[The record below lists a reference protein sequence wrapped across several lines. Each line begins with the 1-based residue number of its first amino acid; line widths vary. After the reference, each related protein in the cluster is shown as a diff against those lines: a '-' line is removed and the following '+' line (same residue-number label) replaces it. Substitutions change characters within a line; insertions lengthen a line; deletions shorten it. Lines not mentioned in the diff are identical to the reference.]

1 MAYNIIQYDSSNLK
15 ILNNIE
21 TLNGEFISKGQNVIT
36 NVSNYVLSTSNILTT
51 HINDL
56 NSKIFDSSNLVKIER
71 LPVAKYDANGSKLGI
86 IKVDGITITVDE
98 SGIIRGNSNIDLT
111 AYATKTELSSVASG
125 LTVLE
130 NADLATT
137 ANINLS
143 GSVDYTTTTIDGS
156 WPTSGSSILVKNQT
170 NKAQNGI
177 YILTLT
183 SGPTYSTWQRRS
195 DFNTSQNIKKGSYIF
210 VKRGVENKNTGF
222 INSLDI
228 TTLNTS
234 PIEFNLFTKTEI
246 TAGTGIALS
255 GSTVSI
261 KASANGGIVFNSDSA
276 EINLSASSIQG
287 VLPIV
292 KGGIGAS
299 SLANLINLDTD
310 TNSILP
316 IAKGGTGASS
326 FTNLINLDTDTN
338 SILPL
343 AKGGTGASSFANLIN
358 LSTDTNGVLPVAKGG
373 TGTSTLVPT
382 LLVVGNGTNIPL
394 QSANLSWNN
403 DTNTLA
409 ATNITGSGANI
420 TNINVGNASAG
431 ILPIVRGG
439 TGSSTLT
446 ADIITQGINNRFII
460 NNKISLLNQQDL
472 RVATNIIPDENDK
485 YSLGSSNL
493 RWKDIFVSANTI
505 TIGEAKLS
513 SSPTGALEMSSVSF
527 TEKINLITSN
537 ELHTLVGINRNV
549 QQQINE
555 LNLDGIADGTINRYI
570 KNDQYDGSIT
580 VYSNLNVGTY
590 YSTENP
596 NGNLRVFGDLILEGS
611 NITTFNPLITQI
623 HRHLSNYNIGF
634 IDIHNIDVS
643 SNKPSIKIKHNTNY
657 SNILECYSKNDME
670 LNNAVFIISS
680 NGNIGIANNIPTE
693 KLDVI
698 GNIKYTGKINN
709 ITAAELNYLSGI
721 NYNIKQRI
729 DNNDAQQSNF
739 TLNVSNILQ
748 TEYKLLDRN
757 VSNYILNVSNILQ
770 SSSKETN
777 VSNYIL
783 SVSNMI
789 TIDYKRLDNNVSNY
803 ILNVSNLLST
813 DYKMLDKNVSNYVL
827 VSNNNTSKYASN
839 LNVGMSNYLTASITT
854 TSNVISSR
862 ISSLTADNIAQG
874 TQNKYITNNTYSGQ
888 LNINSATD
896 NQSLLNIT
904 ASQNNA
910 PDADII
916 NIKKG
921 TTDLFK
927 MISNGFIGVRKGA
940 NLPTVPLDVE
950 GDIKFSG
957 KINDITASELNN
969 LKDINYNIKQ
979 RIDTNDSR
987 QSNYISVVNTNISQN
1002 LNTNDSRQSNYISA
1016 VNTNISQRI
1025 TNINTDTI
1033 TQGTQKKFIID
1044 DIYNGNLI
1052 INSNLTVHGST
1063 TTLNTD
1069 VYTTERLDITNINQM
1084 STALTVRQMGE
1095 SKKIISALKDSE
1107 PDVEIFSVNTDGSID
1122 VKGNISFGGDLFKG
1136 TEKFKASNW
1145 SSNVSGIA
1153 SYSNVAIGKD
1163 VAVSSAYKLDVAGNV
1178 NISGDL
1184 YKGGSIFKASNWS
1197 SNVNG
1202 ITSYSNVAIGKDVA
1216 VSSAYKLDVA
1226 GNINLSGDLYKAVNN
1241 CNYLIQTVKSDL
1253 YLRDSSTSTTSNL
1266 TAEPFVETE
1275 EKMYPPFRYFTSNN
1289 LIVEVQQQSIN
1300 YSGPAI
1306 LASGGGSHTAFLTN
1320 IGKVWTSGLNT
1331 NGQLGINNT
1340 TQQNLPIE
1348 ITNASFYANTITS
1361 IACGNNHTLFLTS
1374 TGKVWSC
1381 GNPANGRLGLGT
1393 DITTNRTVPLEITNA
1408 AFYANTITAIATKDA
1423 HAVFLT
1429 SAGKVWSCGLNTNGQ
1444 LGINNTTQQNVPIEI
1459 TNASFYA
1466 NTITSIAC
1474 GQSHTLFLT
1483 SAGKV
1488 WSCGNPANGRLGLG
1502 TDITT
1507 NRTVPLEITNAGFYA
1522 NTITAIA
1529 CGDSHSIFLTS
1540 AGKVWSCGVNTNGQ
1554 LGINNTT
1561 QQNVPTEITN
1571 ASFILNTIV
1580 AISGGQ
1586 THTLFLTSTGK
1597 VWACGNPANG
1607 RLGLGT
1613 DITTNRLV
1621 PTIIS
1626 DVSFNLNTIISISA
1640 GYSHSIFLSNTSKAW
1655 SCGINTNG
1663 QLAINNTTQQNLPT
1677 SIVYFGIVSFY
1688 GSGVYTVS
1696 YSSST
1701 NNFEP
1706 FRCFNENSIVTVN
1719 NQGTW
1724 RTGNYLASGLFDS
1737 ATYST
1742 SNLVSG
1748 YNGDWV
1754 VIKLP
1759 VSIKLKRFQIKQ
1771 ISTDLNKAPKNFQL
1785 YGSTDGTSWVLLV
1798 DKQNTTYNGL
1808 IYSHTDMSQYP
1819 LNTNKYYNHYGL
1831 VVNALLGNETILSFD
1846 EFLIYGVESVAI
1858 TPITTATTKA
1868 LTFTPN
1874 AIVSLNSYNITF
1886 QTPTVSHINNNSN
1899 LILQGEYGINLSS
1912 TNSLIVPKMNQ
1923 YLPINA
1929 TSNLTPNITFIYH
1942 LRNPIKTIEGAQMT
1956 YNSSN
1961 TNVYHLGSMG
1971 IGNTNP
1977 EYSLDVSGDIRL
1989 TGDLYKGAQKIKFSN
2004 WTSNVN
2010 GIASYSN
2017 IAIGKD
2023 VAVSSA
2029 YKLDVSGAINSTS
2042 LNTGALTSTSLNTGI
2057 ITSTSYI
2064 RPSAGSGNNG
2074 IIFPTDP
2081 GGGSGDAAW
2090 IKYYP
2095 RSGEACSLEIATPN
2109 DADDH
2114 IILQPNAGCV
2124 GINKVPEQAYKL
2136 DVEGSIKFNGNL
2148 NKNVNNNNHTI
2159 ETVRSELYVKGND
2172 SVLSQ
2177 EPIIIKNI
2185 LQPPATARNFTD
2197 NNVVIS
2203 GIIPM
2208 RVTGSYYHTTFLT
2221 SNFKVYSCGYNEHGE
2236 MGIGNF
2242 GDYISTPTQITANG
2256 FDSSNIINIAS
2267 KENHTLFVT
2276 SNLKVYSCGNNG
2288 FGQLGRDTGGNSS
2301 TEPIQII
2308 LNGFISSNIIS
2319 ASCGINH
2326 SLFLT
2331 SNYKVYSCG
2340 HNGQGQLG
2348 QGTIGT
2354 DVLTPTE
2361 LRTDGFNQSNIIS
2374 IAGGAAHSLF
2384 LTSNFKVFSCGQ
2396 NNNGQLGHGTIDT
2409 NVLKPTKIILNGFN
2423 EYDYNVIK
2431 VVSGHYHNLFLTSN
2445 YKVYSCGHNSHG
2457 ALGRDTGG
2465 QNSIIPT
2472 QITYNGFDNLNIVD
2486 ISCGNY
2492 HSLFLTDNGRV
2503 YGCGY
2508 NNVGQTGRNTG
2519 GGNFYEPTLITGND
2533 FNNVKIN
2540 SVFGAG
2546 EFSIFLTSNI
2556 NDNNTT
2562 FAYGC
2567 GFNYHYQLG
2576 IGNTD
2581 IYQYPVP
2588 LRFFAKTYKYLDY
2601 ELSFTSS
2608 SAGLIPY
2615 NCFNDSSTASDGKW
2629 AINYNANGT
2638 FNTSYNNYY
2647 NNIGGYNGDWII
2659 LKVPS
2664 AIKPALLVI
2673 KQSETNINGA
2683 PKNFRL
2689 YASNDKVNW
2698 DLFIDKS
2705 NATYTS
2711 YRYHQVINTETT
2723 YNYFALIV
2731 SALIGNETALC
2742 INEIYIYGKE
2752 ASVSGTDYAIS
2763 TNTSTLTTS
2772 LSFAYDIAKANNY
2785 TITFPVSTI
2794 ANVNNNYNLVFIN
2807 SYNIEVGNNSY
2818 ICPASGQNTPNIPKP
2833 NVLYGNMMSINYH
2846 LRNPVRDTNGAQWTY
2861 NAANTSV
2868 YHLGNVG
2875 IGNTNPIYSLDVVG
2889 NMYVSG
2895 NIRTSDTITSFGD
2908 YSDERLKDREEN
2920 IENPLDIVG
2929 KLQGFYYRPNKTAN
2943 DLGIKG
2949 NKMKR
2954 ELGVSAQDVQKILPE
2969 LIDIAPADISYDAEN
2984 NVISKTGSNYLTVN
2998 YEKMIPLLIE
3008 SIKELNKNINE
3019 LKKENVELRDLIK
3032 SQ

>member
-21 TLNGEFISKGQNVIT
+21 TLSGNFISNGQNVIT
-36 NVSNYVLSTSNILTT
+36 NVSNYVLSTSNTLAT
-51 HINDL
+51 HLNDL
-56 NSKIFDSSNLVKIER
+56 NSKIFDSSNLVKINR
-71 LPVAKYDANGSKLGI
+71 LPVAKYDANGSALGV

-98 SGIIRGNSNIDLT
+98 AGIIRGNSNIDLT
-111 AYATKTELSSVASG
+111 AYATKSELSSVASG

-137 ANINLS
+137 TNINLS

-183 SGPTYSTWQRRS
+183 SAPTYSTWQRRS

-222 INSLDI
+222 ISSLDI
-228 TTLNTS
+228 TTLNTD
-234 PIEFNLFTKTEI
+234 PIDFNLFTKTEI
-246 TAGTGIALS
+246 TAGTGIAID

-276 EINLSASSIQG
+276 EINLSASSMQG

-292 KGGIGAS
+292 KGGTGTS
-299 SLANLINLDTD
+299 SLANLINLNTD

-326 FTNLINLDTDTN
+326 FTNLINLDTDTY
-338 SILPL
+338 SILPI
-343 AKGGTGASSFANLIN
+343 AKGGIGASSLANLIN
-358 LSTDTNGVLPVAKGG
+358 LSSDTNGILPVAKGG
-373 TGTSTLVPT
+373 TGVGTLVPS

-409 ATNITGSGANI
+409 ATNIAGSGANI
-420 TNINVGNASAG
+420 TNINVGSASAG

-446 ADIITQGINNRFII
+446 ADIITQGVNNRFII
-460 NNKISLLNQQDL
+460 NNKITLPNQQDL
-472 RVATNIIPDENDK
+472 RIATNILPDENDK

-527 TEKINLITSN
+527 TERINLITSN
-537 ELHTLVGINRNV
+537 ELHSLKGITKNV

-555 LNLDGIADGTINRYI
+555 LNLDDIADGATNRYI

-596 NGNLRVFGDLILEGS
+596 DGNLRVFGDLILEG
-611 NITTFNPLITQI
+611 NITTVNPFITQI
-623 HRHLSNYNIGF
+623 HRHLSNYNTGF

-657 SNILECYSKNDME
+657 SNIFECYSKNDME
-670 LNNAVFIISS
+670 LNDAVFIISS
-680 NGNIGIANNIPTE
+680 NGNVGINNSIPVE

-709 ITAAELNYLSGI
+709 ISAAELDKLSGI

-729 DNNDAQQSNF
+729 DNNNEQQSNF

-757 VSNYILNVSNILQ
+757 VSNFILNVSNILQ
-770 SSSKETN
+770 NSSKETN

-783 SVSNMI
+783 SVSNML

-813 DYKMLDKNVSNYVL
+813 DYKLLDKNVSNYVL
-827 VSNNNTSKYASN
+827 VSNENTSKYASN
-839 LNVGMSNYLTASITT
+839 LNVGMSNYLSTSINT

-862 ISSLTADNIAQG
+862 ISLLTTDNIAQG

-888 LNINSATD
+888 LNINSAID

-904 ASQNNA
+904 ASQNNT
-910 PDADII
+910 PDAEII

-921 TTDLFK
+921 TTGIFK
-927 MISNGFIGVRKGA
+927 MISNGFIGVRKGT
-940 NLPTVPLDVE
+940 NFPTVPLDVE
-950 GDIKFSG
+950 GDIKFTG
-957 KINDITASELNN
+957 KINDITVGELNN

-979 RIDTNDSR
+979 RIDTNDSNQSNYISAVNTNISQNLNTNDSR
-987 QSNYISVVNTNISQN
+987 QSNYISAVNTNISQN

-1025 TNINTDTI
+1025 TNITTDTI

-1069 VYTTERLDITNINQM
+1069 VYTTERLDITNINQT
-1084 STALTVRQMGE
+1084 SIALTVRQMGE

-1122 VKGNISFGGDLFKG
+1122 VKGNINFGGDLFKG

-1145 SSNVSGIA
+1145 TSNADGIT

-1163 VAVSSAYKLDVAGNV
+1163 VATNSVYKLDVGGNV

-1184 YKGGSIFKASNWS
+1184 YKGGSIFKASNWT

-1216 VSSAYKLDVA
+1216 TNSAYKLDVA
-1226 GNINLSGDLYKAVNN
+1226 GNVGFSGELYKTTNN
-1241 CNYLIQTVKSDL
+1241 NNYLIQTVKSDL
-1253 YLRDSSTSTTSNL
+1253 YIRDPSTSTTSNL

-1275 EKMYPPFRYFTSNN
+1275 EKIYPPFRYFTSSN
-1289 LIVEVQQQSIN
+1289 LTVEVQQQSIN

-1306 LASGGGSHTAFLTN
+1306 LASGGGSHTVFLTN
-1320 IGKVWTSGLNT
+1320 LGKVWSSGLNT
-1331 NGQLGINNT
+1331 NGQLGLGNT
-1340 TQQNLPIE
+1340 SQQNLPTE
-1348 ITNASFYANTITS
+1348 ITNASFYAKTITS
-1361 IACGNNHTLFLTS
+1361 IACGNNHTVFLTS
-1374 TGKVWSC
+1374 EGKVWAC
-1381 GNPANGRLGLGT
+1381 GNPANGRLGLGS
-1393 DITTNRTVPLEITNA
+1393 DITTNRTAPLEITNV
-1408 AFYANTITAIATKDA
+1408 AFYANTITAIATKDS
-1423 HAVFLT
+1423 HTVFLT

-1444 LGINNTTQQNVPIEI
+1444 LGINSTTQQNVPIEI

-1502 TDITT
+1502 SDITT
-1507 NRTVPLEITNAGFYA
+1507 NRTVPLEITNTGFYA

-1540 AGKVWSCGVNTNGQ
+1540 AGKVWSCGINTNGQ
-1554 LGINNTT
+1554 LGINSTT

-1580 AISGGQ
+1580 AIACGQ
-1586 THTLFLTSTGK
+1586 THSLFLTSTGK

-1607 RLGLGT
+1607 RLGLGS
-1613 DITTNRLV
+1613 DMTTNRLV

-1626 DVSFNLNTIISISA
+1626 DASFNLNTIISISG

-1655 SCGINTNG
+1655 TCGLNTNG

-1677 SIVYFGIVSFY
+1677 PLVYFGIVSFY
-1688 GSGVYTVS
+1688 GSGLYTVS

-1719 NQGTW
+1719 KQGTW
-1724 RTGNYLASGLFDS
+1724 KTGNYLASGLFDS
-1737 ATYST
+1737 ATNST
-1742 SNLVSG
+1742 SNLISG
-1748 YNGDWV
+1748 YNGDWL

-1771 ISTDLNKAPKNFQL
+1771 ISSDLNKAPRNFQL
-1785 YGSTDGTSWVLLV
+1785 YGSTNGTSWVLLV
-1798 DKQNTTYNGL
+1798 DKQNTTYNSL
-1808 IYSHTDMSQYP
+1808 IYLHTDMFQYP

-1831 VVNALLGNETILSFD
+1831 VVSALMGNETVLSFD
-1846 EFLIYGVESVAI
+1846 EFLIYGVEAVSMTAI
-1858 TPITTATTKA
+1858 TTTTTKA

-1874 AIVSLNSYNITF
+1874 VIPSLNTYNITF
-1886 QTPTVSHINNNSN
+1886 PVPTVSHINVNSN

-1912 TNSLIVPKMNQ
+1912 VTSVIIPKSNQ
-1923 YLPINA
+1923 YLPITA
-1929 TSNLTPNITFIYH
+1929 TSNLTPNVTFIYN
-1942 LRNPIKTIEGAQMT
+1942 LRNPIKTIEGAQWT
-1956 YNSSN
+1956 YNTSN
-1961 TNVYHLGSMG
+1961 ANTYHLGSVG
-1971 IGNTNP
+1971 IGTTNP
-1977 EYSLDVSGDIRL
+1977 EYLLDVSGDIRL
-1989 TGDLYKGAQKIKFSN
+1989 TGDLYKGAQKAYFSN
-2004 WTSNVN
+2004 WNSNVN
-2010 GIASYSN
+2010 GISSYSN
-2017 IAIGKD
+2017 IAIGKE
-2023 VAVSSA
+2023 VAVSSV
-2029 YKLDVSGAINSTS
+2029 YKLDVGGAINSTS

-2064 RPSAGSGNNG
+2064 RPSAGSGANG
-2074 IIFPTDP
+2074 IIFPENP
-2081 GGGSGDAAW
+2081 GIGNGDVAW

-2095 RSGEACSLEIATPN
+2095 RNGEACSLEIGINN

-2114 IILQPNAGCV
+2114 IILQPNNGSV
-2124 GINKVPEQAYKL
+2124 GINKVPDPAYKL

-2148 NKNVNNNNHTI
+2148 NKNINSINYAV
-2159 ETVRSELYVKGND
+2159 ETVKSELYLINPSENTLTTEPTVSTTISFTETLKSFTHSGGAETQTTHTVAVGQNTICDILIVGGGGGGGYFGGGGGGAGGYYYQTNITIPAGNYT
-2172 SVLSQ
+2172 
-2177 EPIIIKNI
+2177 I
-2185 LQPPATARNFTD
+2185 
-2197 NNVVIS
+2197 NV
-2203 GIIPM
+2203 G
-2208 RVTGSYYHTTFLT
+2208 
-2221 SNFKVYSCGYNEHGE
+2221 K
-2236 MGIGNF
+2236 
-2242 GDYISTPTQITANG
+2242 
-2256 FDSSNIINIAS
+2256 
-2267 KENHTLFVT
+2267 
-2276 SNLKVYSCGNNG
+2276 
-2288 FGQLGRDTGGNSS
+2288 GGNAS
-2301 TEPIQII
+2301 T
-2308 LNGFISSNIIS
+2308 
-2319 ASCGINH
+2319 
-2326 SLFLT
+2326 
-2331 SNYKVYSCG
+2331 
-2340 HNGQGQLG
+2340 
-2348 QGTIGT
+2348 
-2354 DVLTPTE
+2354 
-2361 LRTDGFNQSNIIS
+2361 
-2374 IAGGAAHSLF
+2374 
-2384 LTSNFKVFSCGQ
+2384 
-2396 NNNGQLGHGTIDT
+2396 
-2409 NVLKPTKIILNGFN
+2409 
-2423 EYDYNVIK
+2423 
-2431 VVSGHYHNLFLTSN
+2431 
-2445 YKVYSCGHNSHG
+2445 
-2457 ALGRDTGG
+2457 
-2465 QNSIIPT
+2465 
-2472 QITYNGFDNLNIVD
+2472 
-2486 ISCGNY
+2486 
-2492 HSLFLTDNGRV
+2492 
-2503 YGCGY
+2503 
-2508 NNVGQTGRNTG
+2508 
-2519 GGNFYEPTLITGND
+2519 
-2533 FNNVKIN
+2533 
-2540 SVFGAG
+2540 
-2546 EFSIFLTSNI
+2546 
-2556 NDNNTT
+2556 DNNTT
-2562 FAYGC
+2562 GGNGGDTTFYGITAIGGGGGASDNAPTGSNGGSGGGAKWNGTPGTDTDTNTEGNNGGTPINTADQNYGSGGGGAGSTGFTNGNGGDGKSNSITGATVFYSAGGGGGRNQGTDWSGTGGSSIGGNGGNGATVGTSGLNGTGSGGGGGGGTGGENGGNGGSGIVIIRFKSLAGPISEGNPVTHKTLNFAYIPSFDYAQPLVYNINVYDLHYGPPTELILPT
-2567 GFNYHYQLG
+2567 GYTHFRIDADWGGTQVYIDNVYVTTLPFFRPTQYTQSYTPGQVLRIIDFNIASYTFYISVTL
-2576 IGNTD
+2576 INNTNSYTLNFSVPTITD
-2581 IYQYPVP
+2581 I
-2588 LRFFAKTYKYLDY
+2588 
-2601 ELSFTSS
+2601 
-2608 SAGLIPY
+2608 
-2615 NCFNDSSTASDGKW
+2615 
-2629 AINYNANGT
+2629 
-2638 FNTSYNNYY
+2638 
-2647 NNIGGYNGDWII
+2647 
-2659 LKVPS
+2659 
-2664 AIKPALLVI
+2664 
-2673 KQSETNINGA
+2673 
-2683 PKNFRL
+2683 
-2689 YASNDKVNW
+2689 
-2698 DLFIDKS
+2698 IDKS
-2705 NATYTS
+2705 TNNTISKLILKGTYEVRFTAAAAQIVAT
-2711 YRYHQVINTETT
+2711 
-2723 YNYFALIV
+2723 
-2731 SALIGNETALC
+2731 
-2742 INEIYIYGKE
+2742 
-2752 ASVSGTDYAIS
+2752 
-2763 TNTSTLTTS
+2763 
-2772 LSFAYDIAKANNY
+2772 
-2785 TITFPVSTI
+2785 
-2794 ANVNNNYNLVFIN
+2794 
-2807 SYNIEVGNNSY
+2807 
-2818 ICPASGQNTPNIPKP
+2818 SGQTGQFLLPSNAASILSQNISFR
-2833 NVLYGNMMSINYH
+2833 YNM
-2846 LRNPVRDTNGAQWTY
+2846 RNPIKPIEGAQWTY

-2889 NMYVSG
+2889 NMYVNG

-2908 YSDERLKDREEN
+2908 YSDERLKDREGN
-2920 IENPLDIVG
+2920 IENPLDIIG
-2929 KLQGFYYRPNKTAN
+2929 KLQGFYYKPNKIAN

-2949 NKMKR
+2949 NKTNKR

-2969 LIDIAPADISYDAEN
+2969 LIDIAPVDISYDAEN

>member
-21 TLNGEFISKGQNVIT
+21 TLNGNFISNGQDVIA
-36 NVSNYVLSTSNILTT
+36 NVSNYVLSTSNTLAT
-51 HINDL
+51 HLNDL
-56 NSKIFDSSNLVKIER
+56 NSKIFDSSNLVKIDR
-71 LPVAKYDANGSKLGI
+71 LPVAKYDANGSALGV
-86 IKVDGITITVDE
+86 IKVDGVTITVDE

-111 AYATKTELSSVASG
+111 AYATKSELSSVASG

-143 GSVDYTTTTIDGS
+143 GSIDYTTTTIDGS
-156 WPTSGSSILVKNQT
+156 WPTNGSSILVKNQT
-170 NKAQNGI
+170 NKAENGI

-210 VKRGVENKNTGF
+210 VKRGVENKNSGF
-222 INSLDI
+222 ISSLDI
-228 TTLNTS
+228 TTLNTD
-234 PIEFNLFTKTEI
+234 PIDFNLFTKTEI

-287 VLPIV
+287 ILPIV
-292 KGGIGAS
+292 KGGTGAS

-316 IAKGGTGASS
+316 LAKGGTGAQSL
-326 FTNLINLDTDTN
+326 TNLINLDTDTN

-373 TGTSTLVPT
+373 TGASTLVPS
-382 LLVVGNGTNIPL
+382 LLVVGNGTNTPL

-460 NNKISLLNQQDL
+460 NNKISLANQQDL
-472 RVATNIIPDENDK
+472 RVATNILPDENDK

-527 TEKINLITSN
+527 TEKLNLITSN
-537 ELHTLVGINRNV
+537 ELHTLSGITKNV

-555 LNLDGIADGTINRYI
+555 LNLDDIADGATNRYI

-596 NGNLRVFGDLILEGS
+596 NGNLRVFGDLILNGD
-611 NITTFNPLITQI
+611 ITTFNPLITQI
-623 HRHLSNYNIGF
+623 HRHLSNYNTGF

-657 SNILECYSKNDME
+657 SNIFECYSKNDME
-670 LNNAVFIISS
+670 LNDAVFIISS
-680 NGNIGIANNIPTE
+680 NGNVGINNNTPTE

-709 ITAAELNYLSGI
+709 ISAAELEHLTGI

-729 DNNDAQQSNF
+729 DNNNAQQSNF
-739 TLNVSNILQ
+739 TLNISNILQ

-757 VSNYILNVSNILQ
+757 VSNFILNVSNILQ
-770 SSSKETN
+770 NSSKETN

-783 SVSNMI
+783 SVSNML

-813 DYKMLDKNVSNYVL
+813 DYKALDKNVSNYVL
-827 VSNNNTSKYASN
+827 VSNANTSKYASN
-839 LNVGMSNYLTASITT
+839 LNVGMSNYLATSITT
-854 TSNVISSR
+854 TSNTISSR
-862 ISSLTADNIAQG
+862 ISSLTTDNIAQG

-904 ASQNNA
+904 ASQNNT

-921 TTDLFK
+921 TTELFK

-940 NLPTVPLDVE
+940 TLPTVPLDVE
-950 GDIKFSG
+950 GDIKFTG
-957 KINDITASELNN
+957 KINDITAGELNN

-979 RIDTNDSR
+979 RIDINDSR
-987 QSNYISVVNTNISQN
+987 QSNYISDINTN
-1002 LNTNDSRQSNYISA
+1002 L
-1016 VNTNISQRI
+1016 SQRI

-1122 VKGNISFGGDLFKG
+1122 VKGNINFGGDLFKG
-1136 TEKFKASNW
+1136 AEKFKASNW
-1145 SSNVSGIA
+1145 TSNVNGIA

-1163 VAVSSAYKLDVAGNV
+1163 VDTNSAYKLDVAGNI

-1184 YKGGSIFKASNWS
+1184 YKGGSIFKASNWN

-1216 VSSAYKLDVA
+1216 TNSAYKLDVA
-1226 GNINLSGDLYKAVNN
+1226 GNVGISGELYKTTNN

-1253 YLRDSSTSTTSNL
+1253 YLRDPSTSTTSNL
-1266 TAEPFVETE
+1266 TAEPVITSPLSSAFTE
-1275 EKMYPPFRYFTSNN
+1275 SIQTFTHSGGAEAQTTHTVTVGQNTICDI
-1289 LIVEVQQQSIN
+1289 LIVGGGGGGGNFGGGGGGGILYGENISVPAGSYTILIG
-1300 YSGPAI
+1300 SGGSTGAKGNSTI
-1306 LASGGGSHTAFLTN
+1306 AFGATIYGGGFGANFLNRGGSGGSGGGAGGTGNNSGDNVAGTVIHAIKGSILQSATSYANNGGIGGNTWYSMHGSGGGGGGGAGAAGSNGVAAGSGGNGGNGILIN
-1320 IGKVWTSGLNT
+1320 ISGSSYYWSGGGGGTSTQTSGGNGGLGGGGGGKGVSTGGTGGASALNSGISGAT
-1331 NGQLGINNT
+1331 NG
-1340 TQQNLPIE
+1340 
-1348 ITNASFYANTITS
+1348 
-1361 IACGNNHTLFLTS
+1361 GNGGVS
-1374 TGKVWSC
+1374 TG
-1381 GNPANGRLGLGT
+1381 GGGGGGGT
-1393 DITTNRTVPLEITNA
+1393 GGKGGSGIVIIKFKSLAGPVSEGSPITHK
-1408 AFYANTITAIATKDA
+1408 TISLSYSVAQPT
-1423 HAVFLT
+1423 
-1429 SAGKVWSCGLNTNGQ
+1429 
-1444 LGINNTTQQNVPIEI
+1444 
-1459 TNASFYA
+1459 Y
-1466 NTITSIAC
+1466 
-1474 GQSHTLFLT
+1474 TL
-1483 SAGKV
+1483 
-1488 WSCGNPANGRLGLG
+1488 
-1502 TDITT
+1502 
-1507 NRTVPLEITNAGFYA
+1507 
-1522 NTITAIA
+1522 
-1529 CGDSHSIFLTS
+1529 
-1540 AGKVWSCGVNTNGQ
+1540 
-1554 LGINNTT
+1554 
-1561 QQNVPTEITN
+1561 
-1571 ASFILNTIV
+1571 
-1580 AISGGQ
+1580 
-1586 THTLFLTSTGK
+1586 LF
-1597 VWACGNPANG
+1597 P
-1607 RLGLGT
+1607 
-1613 DITTNRLV
+1613 V
-1621 PTIIS
+1621 PTITDIL
-1626 DVSFNLNTIISISA
+1626 DKN
-1640 GYSHSIFLSNTSKAW
+1640 
-1655 SCGINTNG
+1655 
-1663 QLAINNTTQQNLPT
+1663 INNF
-1677 SIVYFGIVSFY
+1677 IF
-1688 GSGVYTVS
+1688 
-1696 YSSST
+1696 
-1701 NNFEP
+1701 
-1706 FRCFNENSIVTVN
+1706 
-1719 NQGTW
+1719 
-1724 RTGNYLASGLFDS
+1724 
-1737 ATYST
+1737 
-1742 SNLVSG
+1742 
-1748 YNGDWV
+1748 
-1754 VIKLP
+1754 
-1759 VSIKLKRFQIKQ
+1759 
-1771 ISTDLNKAPKNFQL
+1771 
-1785 YGSTDGTSWVLLV
+1785 
-1798 DKQNTTYNGL
+1798 
-1808 IYSHTDMSQYP
+1808 
-1819 LNTNKYYNHYGL
+1819 
-1831 VVNALLGNETILSFD
+1831 
-1846 EFLIYGVESVAI
+1846 
-1858 TPITTATTKA
+1858 
-1868 LTFTPN
+1868 
-1874 AIVSLNSYNITF
+1874 
-1886 QTPTVSHINNNSN
+1886 NNSN
-1899 LILQGEYGINLSS
+1899 LILQGAYDINLTASS
-1912 TNSLIVPKMNQ
+1912 AQIIPKSGQ
-1923 YLPINA
+1923 FLPSKAI
-1929 TSNLTPNITFIYH
+1929 SNLSQTISFRYN
-1942 LRNPIKTIEGAQMT
+1942 LRNPIKTIEGAQWT
-1956 YNSSN
+1956 YSSN
-1961 TNVYHLGSMG
+1961 TYVYHLGNVG
-1971 IGNTNP
+1971 IGTTNP
-1977 EYSLDVSGDIRL
+1977 EYLLDVSGDIRL
-1989 TGDLYKGAQKIKFSN
+1989 TGDLYKGTQKAKFSN
-2004 WTSNVN
+2004 WSSNIN
-2010 GIASYSN
+2010 GISSYSN
-2017 IAIGKD
+2017 IAIGKE

-2029 YKLDVSGAINSTS
+2029 YKLDVGGAINSTS
-2042 LNTGALTSTSLNTGI
+2042 LNTGALTSTSLNTGV

-2064 RPSAGSGNNG
+2064 RPSAGSGANG
-2074 IIFPTDP
+2074 IIFQNDP
-2081 GGGSGDAAW
+2081 GGGSGDVAW

-2095 RSGEACSLEIATPN
+2095 RGGEACSLEIGSMN

-2114 IILQPNAGCV
+2114 IILQPNVGCV

-2148 NKNVNNNNHTI
+2148 NKNINNNNHTV

-2177 EPIIIKNI
+2177 EPTIIKNI
-2185 LQPPATARNFTD
+2185 LQPPVTGRNFTD

-2203 GIIPM
+2203 GIIPVQ
-2208 RVTGSYYHTTFLT
+2208 VTGSYYHTTFLT

-2236 MGIGNF
+2236 LGRGSF

-2256 FDSSNIINIAS
+2256 FDNLNIINIAS

-2276 SNLKVYSCGNNG
+2276 SNFKVYSCGNNG
-2288 FGQLGRDTGGNSS
+2288 SGQLGRDTGGNSS
-2301 TEPIQII
+2301 IEPVQIT
-2308 LNGFISSNIIS
+2308 LNGFDSSNIIS
-2319 ASCGINH
+2319 TSCGIHH

-2374 IAGGAAHSLF
+2374 IAGGASHSLF

-2396 NNNGQLGHGTIDT
+2396 NQMGQLGHGTIGTD
-2409 NVLKPTKIILNGFN
+2409 VLKPTKIILDGFN

-2465 QNSIIPT
+2465 QDSIIPT
-2472 QITYNGFDNLNIVD
+2472 QITYNGFNNLNIVD

-2508 NNVGQTGRNTG
+2508 NNIGQTGRNTG
-2519 GGNFYEPTLITGND
+2519 GANFYEPTLITAND

-2540 SVFGAG
+2540 SVFGVG

-2556 NDNNTT
+2556 NDNSTT
-2562 FAYGC
+2562 YAHGC

-2576 IGNTD
+2576 IGNVD

-2615 NCFNDSSTASDGKW
+2615 NCFNDTSSVLDGKW

-2638 FNTSYNNYY
+2638 FNGAYNNYY
-2647 NNIGGYNGDWII
+2647 NNIGGYYGDWII

-2673 KQSETNINGA
+2673 KQSETNINAA

-2698 DLFIDKS
+2698 DLFIDKY

-2711 YRYHQVINTETT
+2711 YRFHQVINTETT
-2723 YNYFALIV
+2723 YNYFALVV

-2742 INEIYIYGKE
+2742 INDIYIYGKE
-2752 ASVSGTDYAIS
+2752 PSVSGTDYTVS
-2763 TNTSTLTTS
+2763 TNTGTLTTS

-2833 NVLYGNMMSINYH
+2833 NVLYGTMMSVNYH

-2908 YSDERLKDREEN
+2908 YSDDRLKDREGN

-2929 KLQGFYYRPNKTAN
+2929 KLQGFYYKPNKTAN

-2949 NKMKR
+2949 NKMNKR
-2954 ELGVSAQDVQKILPE
+2954 ELGVSAQEVQKILPE

-2984 NVISKTGSNYLTVN
+2984 NVVSKTGSNYLTVN

>member
-1 MAYNIIQYDSSNLK
+1 MAYNIIKYDSSNLI

-21 TLNGEFISKGQNVIT
+21 TLNGKFISNKQDVIA
-36 NVSNYVLSTSNILTT
+36 NLSNYVLITSNTLAT
-51 HINDL
+51 HLNDL
-56 NSKIFDSSNLVKIER
+56 NSKIFDNSNLIKIDK
-71 LPVAKYDANGSKLGI
+71 LPVAKHDVNGSALGL

-195 DFNTSQNIKKGSYIF
+195 DFNASQNIKKGSYIF

-222 INSLDI
+222 ISSQDI
-228 TTLNTS
+228 TTLNTD
-234 PIEFNLFTKTEI
+234 PIDFNLFTKTEI
-246 TAGTGIALS
+246 TAGTGIAIS

-287 VLPIV
+287 ILPIV
-292 KGGIGAS
+292 KGGTGAS

-316 IAKGGTGASS
+316 HAKGGTGAQSL
-326 FTNLINLDTDTN
+326 TNLINLDTDTN
-338 SILPL
+338 SILPIG
-343 AKGGTGASSFANLIN
+343 KGGTGTSSLVNLIN

-373 TGTSTLVPT
+373 TGVSTLVPS
-382 LLVVGNGTNIPL
+382 LLVVGNGTNTL

-409 ATNITGSGANI
+409 ATNIAGSGANI
-420 TNINVGNASAG
+420 TNINANNISSG

-460 NNKISLLNQQDL
+460 NNKISLANQQDL
-472 RVATNIIPDENDK
+472 RVATNILPDENDK

-513 SSPTGALEMSSVSF
+513 SSPTGALEMSSISF
-527 TEKINLITSN
+527 ADRINLITSN
-537 ELHTLVGINRNV
+537 ELHTLSGITKNV

-555 LNLDGIADGTINRYI
+555 LNLDGIADGATNRYI

-596 NGNLRVFGDLILEGS
+596 NGNLRVFGDLILDGD
-611 NITTFNPLITQI
+611 ITTFNPLITQI
-623 HRHLSNYNIGF
+623 HRHLSNYNTGF

-657 SNILECYSKNDME
+657 SNIFECYSKNDME
-670 LNNAVFIISS
+670 LNDAVFIISS
-680 NGNIGIANNIPTE
+680 NGNVGIANNTPVE

-709 ITAAELNYLSGI
+709 ISAAELDKLSGI

-729 DNNDAQQSNF
+729 DNNNAQQSNF
-739 TLNVSNILQ
+739 TLNISNILQ

-757 VSNYILNVSNILQ
+757 VSNFILNVSNILQ
-770 SSSKETN
+770 NSSKETN

-783 SVSNMI
+783 SVSNML

-803 ILNVSNLLST
+803 ILNVSNILST
-813 DYKMLDKNVSNYVL
+813 DYNALDKNVSNYVL
-827 VSNNNTSKYASN
+827 VSNTNTSKYASN
-839 LNVGMSNYLTASITT
+839 LNVGMSNYLATSITT
-854 TSNVISSR
+854 TSNLISSR
-862 ISSLTADNIAQG
+862 ISSLTTDNITQG

-904 ASQNNA
+904 ASQNNT
-910 PDADII
+910 PDTEII

-921 TTDLFK
+921 TTELFK
-927 MISNGFIGVRKGA
+927 MISNGFIGIRKGT

-950 GDIKFSG
+950 GDIQFTG
-957 KINDITASELNN
+957 KINDITAGELNN

-979 RIDTNDSR
+979 RIDTNDNR
-987 QSNYISVVNTNISQN
+987 QSNYISDVNTNLSQRID
-1002 LNTNDSRQSNYISA
+1002 TNDSRQSNYISD
-1016 VNTNISQRI
+1016 VNTNLSQRI

-1044 DIYNGNLI
+1044 DIYNGDLI

-1122 VKGNISFGGDLFKG
+1122 VKGNINFGGDLFKG

-1145 SSNVSGIA
+1145 TSNVNGIT

-1163 VAVSSAYKLDVAGNV
+1163 VEVSSAYKLDVAGNV

-1184 YKGGSIFKASNWS
+1184 YKGGSIFKASNWT
-1197 SNVNG
+1197 SNADG

-1216 VSSAYKLDVA
+1216 IGSVYKLDIG
-1226 GNINLSGDLYKAVNN
+1226 GNVGLSGELYKITNN
-1241 CNYLIQTVKSDL
+1241 YNYLIETVKSDL
-1253 YLRDSSTSTTSNL
+1253 YVKDPGASTTSNL

-1275 EKMYPPFRYFTSNN
+1275 EKIYPPFRYFTSSN
-1289 LIVEVQQQSIN
+1289 LTVEVQQQSIN

-1306 LASGGGSHTAFLTN
+1306 LASGGGSHTVFLTN
-1320 IGKVWTSGLNT
+1320 LGKVWASGLNT
-1331 NGQLGINNT
+1331 NGQLGIGNT
-1340 TQQNLPIE
+1340 TQQNLPKE
-1348 ITNASFYANTITS
+1348 ITNASFYAKTITS
-1361 IACGNNHTLFLTS
+1361 IACGNNHTVFLTS
-1374 TGKVWSC
+1374 EGKVWAC

-1393 DITTNRTVPLEITNA
+1393 DITTNRTVPLEITNV
-1408 AFYANTITAIATKDA
+1408 AFYANTITAIATKDS
-1423 HAVFLT
+1423 HTVFLT
-1429 SAGKVWSCGLNTNGQ
+1429 SGGKVWSCGLNTNGQ

-1459 TNASFYA
+1459 TNAGFYA

-1483 SAGKV
+1483 SGGKV

-1529 CGDSHSIFLTS
+1529 CGDSHSVFLTS
-1540 AGKVWSCGVNTNGQ
+1540 VGKVWSCGVNTNGQ
-1554 LGINNTT
+1554 LGINSTT

-1571 ASFILNTIV
+1571 ATFILNTIV
-1580 AISGGQ
+1580 AIACGQ

-1607 RLGLGT
+1607 RLGLGA
-1613 DITTNRLV
+1613 DMTTNRLV

-1626 DVSFNLNTIISISA
+1626 DVSFNLNTITSISG

-1655 SCGINTNG
+1655 TCGLNTNG

-1677 SIVYFGIVSFY
+1677 SLVYFGIVSFY
-1688 GSGVYTVS
+1688 GSGLYTVS

-1719 NQGTW
+1719 KQGTW

-1742 SNLVSG
+1742 SNLISG

-1771 ISTDLNKAPKNFQL
+1771 ISSDLNKAPKNFQL
-1785 YGSTDGTSWVLLV
+1785 YGSTNGTNWVLLV
-1798 DKQNTTYNGL
+1798 DKQNTTYNSL
-1808 IYSHTDMSQYP
+1808 IYSHTDMFQYP
-1819 LNTNKYYNHYGL
+1819 LNTNKYYNHFGL
-1831 VVNALLGNETILSFD
+1831 VVSALLGNETVLSFD
-1846 EFLIYGVESVAI
+1846 EFLIYGVESVSISAI
-1858 TPITTATTKA
+1858 TTTTTKA
-1868 LTFTPN
+1868 LTFTPS

-1886 QTPTVSHINNNSN
+1886 PVPTVSHINNNSN

-1912 TNSLIVPKMNQ
+1912 TNSLIIPKSNQ

-1929 TSNLTPNITFIYH
+1929 TSNLTSNITFIYN
-1942 LRNPIKTIEGAQMT
+1942 LRNPIKTIEGAQWT

-1961 TNVYHLGSMG
+1961 VNVYNLGSVG
-1971 IGNTNP
+1971 IGTTNP
-1977 EYSLDVSGDIRL
+1977 EYLLDVSGDIRL
-1989 TGDLYKGAQKIKFSN
+1989 TGDLYKGKDKIKFSN
-2004 WTSNVN
+2004 WSSNIN
-2010 GIASYSN
+2010 GISSYSN
-2017 IAIGKD
+2017 IAIGKE

-2029 YKLDVSGAINSTS
+2029 YKLDVGGAINSTS
-2042 LNTGALTSTSLNTGI
+2042 LNTGALTSTSLNTGALTSTSLNTGAL
-2057 ITSTSYI
+2057 TSTSYI

-2074 IIFPTDP
+2074 IIFPENP
-2081 GGGSGDAAW
+2081 GGNSEDVAW

-2095 RSGEACSLEIATPN
+2095 RSGEACSLEIGIN
-2109 DADDH
+2109 NNADDH
-2114 IILQPNAGCV
+2114 IILQPNTGCV
-2124 GINKVPEQAYKL
+2124 GINKVPESAYKL

-2148 NKNVNNNNHTI
+2148 NKNINNINYAV
-2159 ETVRSELYVKGND
+2159 ETVRSELYLLSPSANTLTAEPTVSTTIAFAENVKSFTHSGGAEEQTTHTVAVGQNTICDILIIGGGGGGGYFGGGGGGAGGYYYQTNITIPAGNYT
-2172 SVLSQ
+2172 
-2177 EPIIIKNI
+2177 I
-2185 LQPPATARNFTD
+2185 
-2197 NNVVIS
+2197 NV
-2203 GIIPM
+2203 G
-2208 RVTGSYYHTTFLT
+2208 
-2221 SNFKVYSCGYNEHGE
+2221 K
-2236 MGIGNF
+2236 
-2242 GDYISTPTQITANG
+2242 
-2256 FDSSNIINIAS
+2256 
-2267 KENHTLFVT
+2267 
-2276 SNLKVYSCGNNG
+2276 
-2288 FGQLGRDTGGNSS
+2288 GG
-2301 TEPIQII
+2301 
-2308 LNGFISSNIIS
+2308 
-2319 ASCGINH
+2319 
-2326 SLFLT
+2326 
-2331 SNYKVYSCG
+2331 
-2340 HNGQGQLG
+2340 
-2348 QGTIGT
+2348 
-2354 DVLTPTE
+2354 
-2361 LRTDGFNQSNIIS
+2361 
-2374 IAGGAAHSLF
+2374 IAG
-2384 LTSNFKVFSCGQ
+2384 
-2396 NNNGQLGHGTIDT
+2396 
-2409 NVLKPTKIILNGFN
+2409 P
-2423 EYDYNVIK
+2423 
-2431 VVSGHYHNLFLTSN
+2431 
-2445 YKVYSCGHNSHG
+2445 
-2457 ALGRDTGG
+2457 
-2465 QNSIIPT
+2465 
-2472 QITYNGFDNLNIVD
+2472 
-2486 ISCGNY
+2486 
-2492 HSLFLTDNGRV
+2492 
-2503 YGCGY
+2503 
-2508 NNVGQTGRNTG
+2508 
-2519 GGNFYEPTLITGND
+2519 
-2533 FNNVKIN
+2533 
-2540 SVFGAG
+2540 
-2546 EFSIFLTSNI
+2546 
-2556 NDNNTT
+2556 DNNTT
-2562 FAYGC
+2562 GGNGGDTTFYGITAK
-2567 GFNYHYQLG
+2567 GGGGGASDNAPTGNSGGSGGGAVWNGAAGLDNDT
-2576 IGNTD
+2576 NTD
-2581 IYQYPVP
+2581 GNNGGTPINTAGKNYGSGGGG
-2588 LRFFAKTYKYLDY
+2588 ADSTG
-2601 ELSFTSS
+2601 FTNGNGGTGKSNSITGATIFYAAGGGGGRNQGTDWSGTGGSS
-2608 SAGLIPY
+2608 
-2615 NCFNDSSTASDGKW
+2615 
-2629 AINYNANGT
+2629 
-2638 FNTSYNNYY
+2638 
-2647 NNIGGYNGDWII
+2647 IGGNGGDGATVGTSGLTGSGSGGGGGGGTGGENGGNGGSGIVII
-2659 LKVPS
+2659 RFKSLAGPT
-2664 AIKPALLVI
+2664 
-2673 KQSETNINGA
+2673 SE
-2683 PKNFRL
+2683 
-2689 YASNDKVNW
+2689 
-2698 DLFIDKS
+2698 
-2705 NATYTS
+2705 
-2711 YRYHQVINTETT
+2711 
-2723 YNYFALIV
+2723 
-2731 SALIGNETALC
+2731 GNPVTH
-2742 INEIYIYGKE
+2742 K
-2752 ASVSGTDYAIS
+2752 T
-2763 TNTSTLTTS
+2763 
-2772 LSFAYDIAKANNY
+2772 LSFAYIPPFDYAQPLVYNVNVNALEYGPPWELILPTGYTHFRVDAQWGGSHIYINDVFVTTLSYYSPTQYSQSYTPGQVFKITGSLATWIIVTLINTTNSY
-2785 TITFPVSTI
+2785 TLNFSVPTITDFIDKNTNNTI
-2794 ANVNNNYNLVFIN
+2794 SKLILKGNY
-2807 SYNIEVGNNSY
+2807 EVRFTATTAQ
-2818 ICPASGQNTPNIPKP
+2818 IVATSGQTDQFLPPSNSASILSQNIS
-2833 NVLYGNMMSINYH
+2833 LRYNM
-2846 LRNPVRDTNGAQWTY
+2846 RNLIKSVEGAQWTY

-2875 IGNTNPIYSLDVVG
+2875 IGNTNPLYSLDIVG

-2908 YSDERLKDREEN
+2908 YSDERLKDREGN

>member
-21 TLNGEFISKGQNVIT
+21 TLNGNFISNGQNVIT
-36 NVSNYVLSTSNILTT
+36 NVSNYVLSTSNTLAT
-51 HINDL
+51 HLNDL
-56 NSKIFDSSNLVKIER
+56 NSKIFDSSNLVKINR
-71 LPVAKYDANGSKLGI
+71 LPVAKYDANGSALGV

-98 SGIIRGNSNIDLT
+98 AGIIRGNSNIDLT
-111 AYATKTELSSVASG
+111 AYATKSELSSVASG

-137 ANINLS
+137 TNINLS

-183 SGPTYSTWQRRS
+183 SAPTYSTWQRRS

-222 INSLDI
+222 ISSLDI
-228 TTLNTS
+228 TTLNTD
-234 PIEFNLFTKTEI
+234 PIDFNLFTKTEI
-246 TAGTGIALS
+246 TAGTGIAIN

-261 KASANGGIVFNSDSA
+261 KATTNGGIVFNSDSA
-276 EINLSASSIQG
+276 EINLSASSMQG
-287 VLPIV
+287 ILPIV
-292 KGGIGAS
+292 KGGTGTS
-299 SLANLINLDTD
+299 SLANLINLNTD

-316 IAKGGTGASS
+316 ISKGGTGASS

-338 SILPL
+338 SILPIT
-343 AKGGTGASSFANLIN
+343 KGGIGASSLANLIN
-358 LSTDTNGVLPVAKGG
+358 LSSDTNGILPVAKGG
-373 TGTSTLVPT
+373 TGVGTLVPS

-409 ATNITGSGANI
+409 ATNITGSGTNI

-446 ADIITQGINNRFII
+446 ADIITQGVNNRFII
-460 NNKISLLNQQDL
+460 NNKITLPNQQDL
-472 RVATNIIPDENDK
+472 RIATNILPDENDK

-527 TEKINLITSN
+527 TERINLITSN
-537 ELHTLVGINRNV
+537 ELHSLKGITKNV

-555 LNLDGIADGTINRYI
+555 LNLDDIADGAINRYI

-596 NGNLRVFGDLILEGS
+596 DGNLRVFGDLILEG
-611 NITTFNPLITQI
+611 NITTVNPLITQI
-623 HRHLSNYNIGF
+623 HRHLSNYNTGF

-657 SNILECYSKNDME
+657 SNIFECYSKNDME
-670 LNNAVFIISS
+670 LNDAVFIISS
-680 NGNIGIANNIPTE
+680 NGNVGINNSIPVE

-709 ITAAELNYLSGI
+709 ISAAELDKLSGI

-729 DNNDAQQSNF
+729 DNNNEQQSNF

-757 VSNYILNVSNILQ
+757 VSNFILNVSNILQ
-770 SSSKETN
+770 NSSKETN

-783 SVSNMI
+783 SVSNML

-813 DYKMLDKNVSNYVL
+813 DYKLLDKNVSNYVL
-827 VSNNNTSKYASN
+827 VSNENTSKYASN
-839 LNVGMSNYLTASITT
+839 LNVGMSNYLATSINT

-862 ISSLTADNIAQG
+862 ISLLTTDNIAQG

-888 LNINSATD
+888 LNINSAID

-904 ASQNNA
+904 ASQNNT
-910 PDADII
+910 PDAEII

-921 TTDLFK
+921 TTELFK
-927 MISNGFIGVRKGA
+927 MISNGFIGVRKGT

-950 GDIKFSG
+950 GDIKFTG
-957 KINDITASELNN
+957 KINDITAGELNN

-987 QSNYISVVNTNISQN
+987 QSNYISEINTSLSQRIDINDSRQSNYISAVNTNISQNLNTNDSRQSNYISAVNTNISQN

-1025 TNINTDTI
+1025 TNITTDTI

-1095 SKKIISALKDSE
+1095 SNKIISALKDSE

-1122 VKGNISFGGDLFKG
+1122 VKGNINFGGDLFKG
-1136 TEKFKASNW
+1136 AEKFKASNW
-1145 SSNVSGIA
+1145 TSNVNGIT

-1163 VAVSSAYKLDVAGNV
+1163 VATNSAYKLDVGGNV

-1184 YKGGSIFKASNWS
+1184 YKGGSIFKASNWT
-1197 SNVNG
+1197 SNANG

-1216 VSSAYKLDVA
+1216 TNSAYKLDVA
-1226 GNINLSGDLYKAVNN
+1226 GNVGFSGELYKTTNN
-1241 CNYLIQTVKSDL
+1241 SNYLIQTVKSDL
-1253 YLRDSSTSTTSNL
+1253 YIRDPSTSTTSNL
-1266 TAEPFVETE
+1266 TAEPSIISSFTFTETIQT
-1275 EKMYPPFRYFTSNN
+1275 FTHSGGAEAQTTHTVYIGQNTICDI
-1289 LIVEVQQQSIN
+1289 LIVGGGGGGGNFGGGGGGGILYGTNISVPAGSYTILVG
-1300 YSGPAI
+1300 SGGSTGTKGNSTIAFGATVYGGGFGANF
-1306 LASGGGSHTAFLTN
+1306 LNRGGSGGSGGGAGGTGNNSGDNVAGTVIHAIKGSILQSATSYANNGGIGGNTWYSMYGSGGGGGGGAGSVGSNGVAAGSGGNGGNGILIN
-1320 IGKVWTSGLNT
+1320 ISGNSYYWSGGGGGTSTQTSGGNGGLGGGGGGKGVTTGGTGGASSLNSGISGAT
-1331 NGQLGINNT
+1331 NG
-1340 TQQNLPIE
+1340 
-1348 ITNASFYANTITS
+1348 
-1361 IACGNNHTLFLTS
+1361 GNGGES
-1374 TGKVWSC
+1374 TG
-1381 GNPANGRLGLGT
+1381 GGGGGGGT
-1393 DITTNRTVPLEITNA
+1393 GGKGGSGIVIIKFKSLVGPVSEGSPITHK
-1408 AFYANTITAIATKDA
+1408 TISLSYSVEQPT
-1423 HAVFLT
+1423 
-1429 SAGKVWSCGLNTNGQ
+1429 
-1444 LGINNTTQQNVPIEI
+1444 
-1459 TNASFYA
+1459 Y
-1466 NTITSIAC
+1466 
-1474 GQSHTLFLT
+1474 TL
-1483 SAGKV
+1483 
-1488 WSCGNPANGRLGLG
+1488 
-1502 TDITT
+1502 
-1507 NRTVPLEITNAGFYA
+1507 
-1522 NTITAIA
+1522 
-1529 CGDSHSIFLTS
+1529 
-1540 AGKVWSCGVNTNGQ
+1540 
-1554 LGINNTT
+1554 
-1561 QQNVPTEITN
+1561 
-1571 ASFILNTIV
+1571 
-1580 AISGGQ
+1580 
-1586 THTLFLTSTGK
+1586 LF
-1597 VWACGNPANG
+1597 P
-1607 RLGLGT
+1607 
-1613 DITTNRLV
+1613 V
-1621 PTIIS
+1621 PTITDIL
-1626 DVSFNLNTIISISA
+1626 DKN
-1640 GYSHSIFLSNTSKAW
+1640 
-1655 SCGINTNG
+1655 
-1663 QLAINNTTQQNLPT
+1663 INNF
-1677 SIVYFGIVSFY
+1677 IF
-1688 GSGVYTVS
+1688 
-1696 YSSST
+1696 
-1701 NNFEP
+1701 
-1706 FRCFNENSIVTVN
+1706 
-1719 NQGTW
+1719 
-1724 RTGNYLASGLFDS
+1724 
-1737 ATYST
+1737 
-1742 SNLVSG
+1742 
-1748 YNGDWV
+1748 
-1754 VIKLP
+1754 
-1759 VSIKLKRFQIKQ
+1759 
-1771 ISTDLNKAPKNFQL
+1771 
-1785 YGSTDGTSWVLLV
+1785 
-1798 DKQNTTYNGL
+1798 
-1808 IYSHTDMSQYP
+1808 
-1819 LNTNKYYNHYGL
+1819 
-1831 VVNALLGNETILSFD
+1831 
-1846 EFLIYGVESVAI
+1846 
-1858 TPITTATTKA
+1858 
-1868 LTFTPN
+1868 
-1874 AIVSLNSYNITF
+1874 
-1886 QTPTVSHINNNSN
+1886 NNSN
-1899 LILQGEYGINLSS
+1899 LILQGAYDINLTAS
-1912 TNSLIVPKMNQ
+1912 TAQIIPKQ
-1923 YLPINA
+1923 GSRYLPTKA
-1929 TSNLTPNITFIYH
+1929 TSNLSQTISFRYN
-1942 LRNPIKTIEGAQMT
+1942 LRNPIKTIEGAQWT
-1956 YNSSN
+1956 YNTSN
-1961 TNVYHLGSMG
+1961 ANTYHLGSVG
-1971 IGNTNP
+1971 IGTTNP
-1977 EYSLDVSGDIRL
+1977 EYLLDVSGDIRL
-1989 TGDLYKGAQKIKFSN
+1989 TGDLYKGAEKAKFSN
-2004 WTSNVN
+2004 WSSNIN
-2010 GIASYSN
+2010 GISSYSN
-2017 IAIGKD
+2017 IAIGKE

-2042 LNTGALTSTSLNTGI
+2042 LNTGALTSTSLNTGV

-2064 RPSAGSGNNG
+2064 RPSAGSGANG
-2074 IIFPTDP
+2074 IIFPENP
-2081 GGGSGDAAW
+2081 GIGNGDVAW

-2095 RSGEACSLEIATPN
+2095 RNGEACSLEIGINN

-2114 IILQPNAGCV
+2114 IILQPNAGSV
-2124 GINKVPEQAYKL
+2124 GINKVPDPAYKL

-2148 NKNVNNNNHTI
+2148 NKNINSINYAV

-2177 EPIIIKNI
+2177 EPTIIKNI
-2185 LQPPATARNFTD
+2185 LQPPAAARNFID
-2197 NNVVIS
+2197 NSIEMS

-2208 RVTGSYYHTTFLT
+2208 QVTGSYYHTTFLT
-2221 SNFKVYSCGYNEHGE
+2221 SNFKVYSCGYNQQGE
-2236 MGIGNF
+2236 LGLGNF
-2242 GDYISTPTQITANG
+2242 GDDISTPTQITANG
-2256 FDSSNIINIAS
+2256 FDNINIINIAS

-2276 SNLKVYSCGNNG
+2276 SNYKVYSCGNNG
-2288 FGQLGRDTGGNSS
+2288 YGQLGRDTSGNSS
-2301 TEPIQII
+2301 IEPVQIT
-2308 LNGFISSNIIS
+2308 LNGFDSSNITS
-2319 ASCGINH
+2319 TSCGNNH

-2331 SNYKVYSCG
+2331 SNFKVYSCG

-2348 QGTIGT
+2348 HGTIGT
-2354 DVLTPTE
+2354 DSITPTE
-2361 LRTDGFNQSNIIS
+2361 IRLDGFNQSNIIS

-2384 LTSNFKVFSCGQ
+2384 LTSNYKVFSCGH
-2396 NNNGQLGHGTIDT
+2396 NGHGQLGHGTIGTD
-2409 NVLKPTKIILNGFN
+2409 VLKPTKIILDGFN

-2431 VVSGHYHNLFLTSN
+2431 IASGQNHNLFLTSN
-2445 YKVYSCGHNSHG
+2445 YKVYSCGYNYYG
-2457 ALGRDTGG
+2457 QLGRDTGG

-2472 QITYNGFDNLNIVD
+2472 QITYNGFNNLNIVD
-2486 ISCGNY
+2486 ISCGNH
-2492 HSLFLTDNGRV
+2492 HSLFLDDTGKV

-2519 GGNFYEPTLITGND
+2519 GGNFYDPRLIIDND

-2540 SVFGAG
+2540 SIFGIG

-2567 GFNYHYQLG
+2567 GLNYQYQLG
-2576 IGNTD
+2576 IGNTE
-2581 IYQYPVP
+2581 IYQFPVP
-2588 LRFFAKTYKYLDY
+2588 LRFFAKTYKYLNY
-2601 ELSFTSS
+2601 EVSFTSS
-2608 SAGLIPY
+2608 SSGLKPY
-2615 NCFNDSSTASDGKW
+2615 NCFNDISLASDGKW
-2629 AINYNANGT
+2629 AINYNADGT
-2638 FNTSYNNYY
+2638 FNASYNNYY
-2647 NNIGGYNGDWII
+2647 NNIAGYYGNWII
-2659 LKVPS
+2659 LKVPI
-2664 AIKPALLVI
+2664 AIKPSMLVI
-2673 KQSETNINGA
+2673 KQSDTNINGA

-2689 YASNDKVNW
+2689 YASNDKINW
-2698 DLFIDKS
+2698 DLFIDKY
-2705 NATYTS
+2705 NTTYTNNL
-2711 YRYHQVINTETT
+2711 YTNQINTENT
-2723 YNYFALIV
+2723 YNFFALVV

-2752 ASVSGTDYAIS
+2752 ATVAGTDYTIS
-2763 TNTSTLTTS
+2763 TNSTTLTTS
-2772 LSFAYDIAKANNY
+2772 LFISYDIAKANNY

-2794 ANVNNNYNLVFIN
+2794 ANVNNNYNLIFIN
-2807 SYNIEVGNNSY
+2807 SYNLILGNNSY
-2818 ICPASGQNTPNIPKP
+2818 INPLSGQNTPNIPKP
-2833 NVLYGNMMSINYH
+2833 NVLYGTAMSINYH

-2889 NMYVSG
+2889 NMYVNG

-2908 YSDERLKDREEN
+2908 YSDERLKDREGN
-2920 IENPLDIVG
+2920 IENPLDIIG
-2929 KLQGFYYRPNKTAN
+2929 KLQGFYYKPNKIAN

-2949 NKMKR
+2949 NKTNKR

-2969 LIDIAPADISYDAEN
+2969 LIDIAPVDISYDAEN

>member
-1 MAYNIIQYDSSNLK
+1 MAYNIIKYDSSNLI

-21 TLNGEFISKGQNVIT
+21 TLNGKFISNKQDVIA
-36 NVSNYVLSTSNILTT
+36 NLSNYVLITSNTLAT
-51 HINDL
+51 HLNDL
-56 NSKIFDSSNLVKIER
+56 NSKIFDNSNLIKIDK
-71 LPVAKYDANGSKLGI
+71 LPVAKHDVNGSALGL

-111 AYATKTELSSVASG
+111 AYATKSELSSVASG

-143 GSVDYTTTTIDGS
+143 GSVDYTINTIDGV
-156 WPTSGSSILVKNQT
+156 WPTSGSSILVNNQT
-170 NKAQNGI
+170 NKAENGI

-210 VKRGVENKNTGF
+210 VKRGVENKNSGF
-222 INSLDI
+222 ISSLDI
-228 TTLNTS
+228 TTLNTD
-234 PIEFNLFTKTEI
+234 PIDFNLFTKTEI
-246 TAGTGIALS
+246 TAGTGISLS

-287 VLPIV
+287 ILPIV
-292 KGGIGAS
+292 KGGTGAS

-316 IAKGGTGASS
+316 HAKGGTGAQSL
-326 FTNLINLDTDTN
+326 TNLINLDTDTN
-338 SILPL
+338 SILPIG
-343 AKGGTGASSFANLIN
+343 KGGTGTSSLVNLIN

-373 TGTSTLVPT
+373 TGASTLVPN
-382 LLVVGNGTNIPL
+382 LLVVGNGTNTL

-409 ATNITGSGANI
+409 ATNISASGANI
-420 TNINVGNASAG
+420 TNINANNISSG

-460 NNKISLLNQQDL
+460 NNKISLANQQDL
-472 RVATNIIPDENDK
+472 RVATNILPDENDK

-505 TIGEAKLS
+505 TIGDTKLS
-513 SSPTGALEMSSVSF
+513 SSPTGALEMSSISF
-527 TEKINLITSN
+527 ADRINLITSN
-537 ELHTLVGINRNV
+537 ELHTLSGITKNV

-555 LNLDGIADGTINRYI
+555 LNLDGIADGATNRYI

-596 NGNLRVFGDLILEGS
+596 NGILRVFGDLILEGD
-611 NITTFNPLITQI
+611 ITTFNPLITQI
-623 HRHLSNYNIGF
+623 HRHLSNYNTGF

-657 SNILECYSKNDME
+657 SNIFECYSKNDME
-670 LNNAVFIISS
+670 LNDAVFIISS
-680 NGNIGIANNIPTE
+680 NGNVGIANNTPVE

-709 ITAAELNYLSGI
+709 ISAAELDKLSGI

-729 DNNDAQQSNF
+729 DNNDLQQSNF
-739 TLNVSNILQ
+739 TLNISNILQ
-748 TEYKLLDRN
+748 TEYKLLDGN
-757 VSNYILNVSNILQ
+757 VSNFILNVSNILQ
-770 SSSKETN
+770 NSSKETN

-783 SVSNMI
+783 SVSNML

-803 ILNVSNLLST
+803 ILNVSNILST
-813 DYKMLDKNVSNYVL
+813 DYNALDKNVSNYVL
-827 VSNNNTSKYASN
+827 VSNTNTSKYASN
-839 LNVGMSNYLTASITT
+839 LNVGMSNYLATSITT
-854 TSNVISSR
+854 TSNLISSR
-862 ISSLTADNIAQG
+862 ISSLTTDNITQG

-904 ASQNNA
+904 ASQNNT
-910 PDADII
+910 PDTEII

-921 TTDLFK
+921 TTELFK
-927 MISNGFIGVRKGA
+927 MISNGFIGIRKGT

-950 GDIKFSG
+950 GDIQFTG
-957 KINDITASELNN
+957 KINDITVGELNN

-987 QSNYISVVNTNISQN
+987 QSNYISDVNTNLSQRIDI
-1002 LNTNDSRQSNYISA
+1002 NDSRQSNYISD
-1016 VNTNISQRI
+1016 VNTNLSQLI

-1044 DIYNGNLI
+1044 DIYNGDLI

-1122 VKGNISFGGDLFKG
+1122 VKGNINFGGDLFKG
-1136 TEKFKASNW
+1136 AEKFKASNW
-1145 SSNVSGIA
+1145 SSNVNGIT

-1163 VAVSSAYKLDVAGNV
+1163 VEVSSAYKLDVAGNV

-1184 YKGGSIFKASNWS
+1184 YKGGSIFKASNWT
-1197 SNVNG
+1197 SNADG

-1216 VSSAYKLDVA
+1216 IGSVYKLDIG
-1226 GNINLSGDLYKAVNN
+1226 GNVGLSGELYKITNN
-1241 CNYLIQTVKSDL
+1241 YNYLIETVKSDL
-1253 YLRDSSTSTTSNL
+1253 YVKDPGASTTSNL

-1275 EKMYPPFRYFTSNN
+1275 EKIYPPFRYFTSSN
-1289 LIVEVQQQSIN
+1289 LTVEVQQQSIN

-1306 LASGGGSHTAFLTN
+1306 LASGGGSHTVFLTN
-1320 IGKVWTSGLNT
+1320 LGKVWASGLNT
-1331 NGQLGINNT
+1331 NGQLGIGNT
-1340 TQQNLPIE
+1340 TQQNLPKE
-1348 ITNASFYANTITS
+1348 ITNVSFYANTITS
-1361 IACGNNHTLFLTS
+1361 IACGNNHTVFLTS
-1374 TGKVWSC
+1374 EGKVWAC

-1393 DITTNRTVPLEITNA
+1393 DITTNRTVPLEITNV
-1408 AFYANTITAIATKDA
+1408 AFYANTITAIATKDS
-1423 HAVFLT
+1423 HTVFLT
-1429 SAGKVWSCGLNTNGQ
+1429 SGGKVWSCGLNTNGQ

-1459 TNASFYA
+1459 TNAGFYA

-1483 SAGKV
+1483 SGGKV

-1529 CGDSHSIFLTS
+1529 CGDSHSVFLTS
-1540 AGKVWSCGVNTNGQ
+1540 VGKVWSCGVNTNGQ
-1554 LGINNTT
+1554 LGINSTT

-1571 ASFILNTIV
+1571 ATFILNTIV
-1580 AISGGQ
+1580 AIACGQ

-1597 VWACGNPANG
+1597 VWSCGNPANG
-1607 RLGLGT
+1607 RLGLGA
-1613 DITTNRLV
+1613 DMTTNRLV

-1626 DVSFNLNTIISISA
+1626 DVSFNLNTITSISG

-1655 SCGINTNG
+1655 TCGLNTNG

-1677 SIVYFGIVSFY
+1677 SLVYFGIVSFY
-1688 GSGVYTVS
+1688 GSGLYTVS

-1706 FRCFNENSIVTVN
+1706 FRCFNENSIITVN
-1719 NQGTW
+1719 KQGTW

-1742 SNLVSG
+1742 SNLISG

-1759 VSIKLKRFQIKQ
+1759 VSIKLKKFQIKQ
-1771 ISTDLNKAPKNFQL
+1771 ISSDLNKAPKNFQL
-1785 YGSTDGTSWVLLV
+1785 YGSTNGTNWVLLV
-1798 DKQNTTYNGL
+1798 DKQNTTYNSL
-1808 IYSHTDMSQYP
+1808 IYSHTDMFQYP
-1819 LNTNKYYNHYGL
+1819 LNTNKYYNHFGL
-1831 VVNALLGNETILSFD
+1831 VVSALLGNETVLSFD
-1846 EFLIYGVESVAI
+1846 EFLIYGVESVSISAI
-1858 TPITTATTKA
+1858 TTTTTKA
-1868 LTFTPN
+1868 LTFTPS
-1874 AIVSLNSYNITF
+1874 AIVSLNSYNIIF
-1886 QTPTVSHINNNSN
+1886 PVPTVSHININSN
-1899 LILQGEYGINLSS
+1899 LILQGEYSINLSS
-1912 TNSLIVPKMNQ
+1912 TNSLIIPKSNQ

-1929 TSNLTPNITFIYH
+1929 TSNLTSNITFIYN
-1942 LRNPIKTIEGAQMT
+1942 LRNPIKTIEGAQWT

-1961 TNVYHLGSMG
+1961 VNVYNLGSVG
-1971 IGNTNP
+1971 IGTTNP
-1977 EYSLDVSGDIRL
+1977 EYFLDVSGDIRL
-1989 TGDLYKGAQKIKFSN
+1989 TGDLYKGKDKIKFSN
-2004 WTSNVN
+2004 WSSNIN
-2010 GIASYSN
+2010 GISSYSN
-2017 IAIGKD
+2017 IAIGKE

-2029 YKLDVSGAINSTS
+2029 YKLDVGGAINSTS
-2042 LNTGALTSTSLNTGI
+2042 LNTGALTSTSLNTGALTSTSLNTGAL
-2057 ITSTSYI
+2057 TSTSYI

-2074 IIFPTDP
+2074 IIFPINP
-2081 GGGSGDAAW
+2081 GLGSGDVAW

-2095 RSGEACSLEIATPN
+2095 RSGEACSLEIGINN

-2114 IILQPNAGCV
+2114 IILQPNAGSV
-2124 GINKVPEQAYKL
+2124 GINKVPDPAYKL

-2148 NKNVNNNNHTI
+2148 NKNINSINYAV
-2159 ETVRSELYVKGND
+2159 ETVKSELY
-2172 SVLSQ
+2172 
-2177 EPIIIKNI
+2177 
-2185 LQPPATARNFTD
+2185 
-2197 NNVVIS
+2197 
-2203 GIIPM
+2203 
-2208 RVTGSYYHTTFLT
+2208 LT
-2221 SNFKVYSCGYNEHGE
+2221 NPS
-2236 MGIGNF
+2236 
-2242 GDYISTPTQITANG
+2242 AN
-2256 FDSSNIINIAS
+2256 
-2267 KENHTLFVT
+2267 TLT
-2276 SNLKVYSCGNNG
+2276 
-2288 FGQLGRDTGGNSS
+2288 
-2301 TEPIQII
+2301 TEPTVSTTIAFTETIKS
-2308 LNGFISSNIIS
+2308 FT
-2319 ASCGINH
+2319 H
-2326 SLFLT
+2326 S
-2331 SNYKVYSCG
+2331 
-2340 HNGQGQLG
+2340 
-2348 QGTIGT
+2348 
-2354 DVLTPTE
+2354 
-2361 LRTDGFNQSNIIS
+2361 
-2374 IAGGAAHSLF
+2374 GGAEEQTTHTVA
-2384 LTSNFKVFSCGQ
+2384 VWQ
-2396 NNNGQLGHGTIDT
+2396 NTICD
-2409 NVLKPTKIILNGFN
+2409 ILI
-2423 EYDYNVIK
+2423 V
-2431 VVSGHYHNLFLTSN
+2431 
-2445 YKVYSCGHNSHG
+2445 
-2457 ALGRDTGG
+2457 GG
-2465 QNSIIPT
+2465 
-2472 QITYNGFDNLNIVD
+2472 G
-2486 ISCGNY
+2486 G
-2492 HSLFLTDNGRV
+2492 
-2503 YGCGY
+2503 
-2508 NNVGQTGRNTG
+2508 G
-2519 GGNFYEPTLITGND
+2519 GGNFGGGGG
-2533 FNNVKIN
+2533 
-2540 SVFGAG
+2540 GAG
-2546 EFSIFLTSNI
+2546 GYYYQTNITIPAGNYTINVGKGGNGSI
-2556 NDNNTT
+2556 DNNTT
-2562 FAYGC
+2562 GGNGGDTTF
-2567 GFNYHYQLG
+2567 FG
-2576 IGNTD
+2576 ITAIG
-2581 IYQYPVP
+2581 
-2588 LRFFAKTYKYLDY
+2588 
-2601 ELSFTSS
+2601 
-2608 SAGLIPY
+2608 GGGG
-2615 NCFNDSSTASDGKW
+2615 ASDNAPVGNNGGSGGGAKW
-2629 AINYNANGT
+2629 NGT
-2638 FNTSYNNYY
+2638 PGTDTDTNTEGNN
-2647 NNIGGYNGDWII
+2647 GGT
-2659 LKVPS
+2659 P
-2664 AIKPALLVI
+2664 
-2673 KQSETNINGA
+2673 
-2683 PKNFRL
+2683 
-2689 YASNDKVNW
+2689 
-2698 DLFIDKS
+2698 
-2705 NATYTS
+2705 
-2711 YRYHQVINTETT
+2711 INTEGQ
-2723 YNYFALIV
+2723 NYGSGGGGAGSTGFTNGNGGDGNSNSITGATV
-2731 SALIGNETALC
+2731 FYSAGGGGGRNQGTDWSGTGGSSIGGNGGNEATV
-2742 INEIYIYGKE
+2742 GT
-2752 ASVSGTDYAIS
+2752 SGLNGSGSGGGGGGGTGGENGGNGGSGIVIIRFKYLAGAIS
-2763 TNTSTLTTS
+2763 EGNPVTHKT
-2772 LSFAYDIAKANNY
+2772 LSFAYIPPYDYIPPLVYNIIVIPQYLLPNPWVLILPTGYTHFRVDAVFHGDGGHIYVDDVYVHTLQIYGSTQYTQSYTPGQVLKIYELNEYSNANNLSVTLINLNSY
-2785 TITFPVSTI
+2785 TLNFSVPTITDIIDKST
-2794 ANVNNNYNLVFIN
+2794 NNTISKLILKGTY
-2807 SYNIEVGNNSY
+2807 EVRFTAAAAQ
-2818 ICPASGQNTPNIPKP
+2818 IVAISGQAGQFLPPSNAASILSQNISFR
-2833 NVLYGNMMSINYH
+2833 YNM
-2846 LRNPVRDTNGAQWTY
+2846 RNPIKPIEGAQWTY

-2868 YHLGNVG
+2868 YYLGNVG
-2875 IGNTNPIYSLDVVG
+2875 IGNTNPLYSLDVVG

-2908 YSDERLKDREEN
+2908 YSDDRLKDREGN

-2929 KLQGFYYRPNKTAN
+2929 KLQGFYYKPNKMAN

-2949 NKMKR
+2949 NKMNKR

>member
-21 TLNGEFISKGQNVIT
+21 TLNGNFISNGQDVIA
-36 NVSNYVLSTSNILTT
+36 NVSNYILSTSNTLAT
-51 HINDL
+51 HLNDL
-56 NSKIFDSSNLVKIER
+56 NSKIFDSSNLVKIDR
-71 LPVAKYDANGSKLGI
+71 LPIAKYDANGSALGV
-86 IKVDGITITVDE
+86 IKVDGVTITVDE

-111 AYATKTELSSVASG
+111 AYATKSELSSVASG

-222 INSLDI
+222 ISSQDI
-228 TTLNTS
+228 TTLNTD
-234 PIEFNLFTKTEI
+234 PIDFNLFTKTEI
-246 TAGTGIALS
+246 TAGTGIAIN

-287 VLPIV
+287 ILPIV
-292 KGGIGAS
+292 KGGTGAS

-316 IAKGGTGASS
+316 LAKGGTGASS
-326 FTNLINLDTDTN
+326 FANLINLDTDTN

-373 TGTSTLVPT
+373 TGASTLVPS

-420 TNINVGNASAG
+420 TNINVGSASAG

-460 NNKISLLNQQDL
+460 NNKISLANQQDL
-472 RVATNIIPDENDK
+472 RVATNILPDENDK

-527 TEKINLITSN
+527 TEKLNLITSN
-537 ELHTLVGINRNV
+537 ELHTLSGITKNV

-555 LNLDGIADGTINRYI
+555 LNLDGIADGATNRYI

-596 NGNLRVFGDLILEGS
+596 DGNLRVFGDLILEG
-611 NITTFNPLITQI
+611 NITTVNPLITQI
-623 HRHLSNYNIGF
+623 HRHLSNYNTGF

-643 SNKPSIKIKHNTNY
+643 SNKPSIKIKHNTDY
-657 SNILECYSKNDME
+657 SNIFECYSKNDME
-670 LNNAVFIISS
+670 LNDAVFIISS
-680 NGNIGIANNIPTE
+680 NGNVGINNNTPTE

-709 ITAAELNYLSGI
+709 ISAAELDKLSGI

-729 DNNDAQQSNF
+729 DNNDSQQSNF
-739 TLNVSNILQ
+739 TLNISNILQ

-757 VSNYILNVSNILQ
+757 VSNFILNVSNILQ
-770 SSSKETN
+770 NSSKETN

-783 SVSNMI
+783 SISNML
-789 TIDYKRLDNNVSNY
+789 TVDYKRLDNNVSNY
-803 ILNVSNLLST
+803 ILNVSNFLST
-813 DYKMLDKNVSNYVL
+813 DYKALDKNVSNYVL
-827 VSNNNTSKYASN
+827 VSNANTSKYASN
-839 LNVGMSNYLTASITT
+839 LNVGMSNYLATSITT
-854 TSNVISSR
+854 TSNLISSR
-862 ISSLTADNIAQG
+862 ISSLTTDNIAQG

-904 ASQNNA
+904 ASQNNT

-921 TTDLFK
+921 TTELFK

-940 NLPTVPLDVE
+940 ALPTVPLDVE
-950 GDIKFSG
+950 GDIKFTG
-957 KINDITASELNN
+957 KINDITAGELNN

-979 RIDTNDSR
+979 RIDINDSR
-987 QSNYISVVNTNISQN
+987 QSNYISDINTS
-1002 LNTNDSRQSNYISA
+1002 
-1016 VNTNISQRI
+1016 ISQRI
-1025 TNINTDTI
+1025 TNITTDTI

-1122 VKGNISFGGDLFKG
+1122 VKGNINFGGDLFKG
-1136 TEKFKASNW
+1136 AEKFKASNW
-1145 SSNVSGIA
+1145 NSNVNGIASYSNVAIGKDVDTNSAYKLDVAGNINISGDLYKDGSIFKASNWNSNVNGIA

-1163 VAVSSAYKLDVAGNV
+1163 VATNSAYKLDVAGNV
-1178 NISGDL
+1178 GLSGELYKITNNCNYLIETVKSDLYIRDPSTSTTSNLTGEPIITFPVIFTENTVLYTHSGGSENQTTHTFTLGQNIMCDILIVGGGGSGGSYYGGGGGGGGILFATNIILNAGNYIIKVGNGGFGIRTTAQNGNNGHNSSITINSVEYIANGGGGGGTRASSTFGRNGNDGGSGGGGSHTNSPTVQTFGGVSNKNTYTGWLSYGNNGGKGRLNTSSSQPTNSSGGGGGAGSVGSDFSYSTGGGNGGSGLNFSSTFGSSVGHSGWFGGGGGGSTYYNAGNPGYGNGGNGLLGGGGNGGFDGSSPLSAQNGLANTGGGGGGANISYDINGGNGGSGIVIIKFKSVAANPEGNPITHKTLNFTYLSTSPNTYTVNFPVPTTTDIIERTSGRGIMNNSNLILQGAYDINFTASTAQIIPKSGQFLPSNAISNLSQNIGLRYHLRNPIKINEGAQWTYSTSNTNVYHLGNVGIGTKKPEFNLDVLGDIRITGDL
-1184 YKGGSIFKASNWS
+1184 YKGAEKAKFSNWN

-1202 ITSYSNVAIGKDVA
+1202 ISSYSNIAIGKEVA
-1216 VSSAYKLDVA
+1216 VSSAYKLDV
-1226 GNINLSGDLYKAVNN
+1226 N
-1241 CNYLIQTVKSDL
+1241 
-1253 YLRDSSTSTTSNL
+1253 
-1266 TAEPFVETE
+1266 
-1275 EKMYPPFRYFTSNN
+1275 
-1289 LIVEVQQQSIN
+1289 
-1300 YSGPAI
+1300 
-1306 LASGGGSHTAFLTN
+1306 
-1320 IGKVWTSGLNT
+1320 
-1331 NGQLGINNT
+1331 
-1340 TQQNLPIE
+1340 
-1348 ITNASFYANTITS
+1348 
-1361 IACGNNHTLFLTS
+1361 
-1374 TGKVWSC
+1374 
-1381 GNPANGRLGLGT
+1381 
-1393 DITTNRTVPLEITNA
+1393 
-1408 AFYANTITAIATKDA
+1408 
-1423 HAVFLT
+1423 
-1429 SAGKVWSCGLNTNGQ
+1429 
-1444 LGINNTTQQNVPIEI
+1444 
-1459 TNASFYA
+1459 
-1466 NTITSIAC
+1466 
-1474 GQSHTLFLT
+1474 
-1483 SAGKV
+1483 
-1488 WSCGNPANGRLGLG
+1488 
-1502 TDITT
+1502 
-1507 NRTVPLEITNAGFYA
+1507 
-1522 NTITAIA
+1522 
-1529 CGDSHSIFLTS
+1529 
-1540 AGKVWSCGVNTNGQ
+1540 
-1554 LGINNTT
+1554 
-1561 QQNVPTEITN
+1561 
-1571 ASFILNTIV
+1571 
-1580 AISGGQ
+1580 
-1586 THTLFLTSTGK
+1586 
-1597 VWACGNPANG
+1597 
-1607 RLGLGT
+1607 
-1613 DITTNRLV
+1613 
-1621 PTIIS
+1621 
-1626 DVSFNLNTIISISA
+1626 
-1640 GYSHSIFLSNTSKAW
+1640 
-1655 SCGINTNG
+1655 
-1663 QLAINNTTQQNLPT
+1663 
-1677 SIVYFGIVSFY
+1677 
-1688 GSGVYTVS
+1688 
-1696 YSSST
+1696 
-1701 NNFEP
+1701 
-1706 FRCFNENSIVTVN
+1706 
-1719 NQGTW
+1719 
-1724 RTGNYLASGLFDS
+1724 
-1737 ATYST
+1737 
-1742 SNLVSG
+1742 
-1748 YNGDWV
+1748 
-1754 VIKLP
+1754 
-1759 VSIKLKRFQIKQ
+1759 
-1771 ISTDLNKAPKNFQL
+1771 
-1785 YGSTDGTSWVLLV
+1785 
-1798 DKQNTTYNGL
+1798 
-1808 IYSHTDMSQYP
+1808 
-1819 LNTNKYYNHYGL
+1819 
-1831 VVNALLGNETILSFD
+1831 
-1846 EFLIYGVESVAI
+1846 
-1858 TPITTATTKA
+1858 
-1868 LTFTPN
+1868 
-1874 AIVSLNSYNITF
+1874 
-1886 QTPTVSHINNNSN
+1886 
-1899 LILQGEYGINLSS
+1899 
-1912 TNSLIVPKMNQ
+1912 
-1923 YLPINA
+1923 
-1929 TSNLTPNITFIYH
+1929 
-1942 LRNPIKTIEGAQMT
+1942 
-1956 YNSSN
+1956 
-1961 TNVYHLGSMG
+1961 
-1971 IGNTNP
+1971 
-1977 EYSLDVSGDIRL
+1977 
-1989 TGDLYKGAQKIKFSN
+1989 
-2004 WTSNVN
+2004 
-2010 GIASYSN
+2010 
-2017 IAIGKD
+2017 
-2023 VAVSSA
+2023 
-2029 YKLDVSGAINSTS
+2029 GAIN
-2042 LNTGALTSTSLNTGI
+2042 STSLNTGI

-2064 RPSAGSGNNG
+2064 RPSAGSGANG
-2074 IIFPTDP
+2074 IIFQNDP
-2081 GGGSGDAAW
+2081 GGGSGDVAW

-2095 RSGEACSLEIATPN
+2095 RGGEACSLEIGSMN

-2114 IILQPNAGCV
+2114 IILQPNVGCV

-2148 NKNVNNNNHTI
+2148 NKNVNNNNHII

-2177 EPIIIKNI
+2177 EPSIIKNI
-2185 LQPPATARNFTD
+2185 LQPPVAARNFAD
-2197 NNVVIS
+2197 NNVEML

-2208 RVTGSYYHTTFLT
+2208 QVTGSHYHTTFLT
-2221 SNFKVYSCGYNEHGE
+2221 SNFKVFSCGYNEHGE
-2236 MGIGNF
+2236 LGRGSF
-2242 GDYISTPTQITANG
+2242 GETVSTPTQITANG
-2256 FDSSNIINIAS
+2256 FDNINIINIAS

-2276 SNLKVYSCGNNG
+2276 SNFKVYSCGNNG
-2288 FGQLGRDTGGNSS
+2288 YGQLGRDTGGNSS
-2301 TEPIQII
+2301 IEPVQIT
-2308 LNGFISSNIIS
+2308 LNGFDSSNIIS
-2319 ASCGINH
+2319 ASCGNHH

-2331 SNYKVYSCG
+2331 SNFKVYSCG

-2348 QGTIGT
+2348 HGTIGT

-2361 LRTDGFNQSNIIS
+2361 LITDGFNQSNIIS
-2374 IAGGAAHSLF
+2374 IAGGAAYSLF
-2384 LTSNFKVFSCGQ
+2384 LTSNFKVYSCG
-2396 NNNGQLGHGTIDT
+2396 NNGYGQLGHGTIGTD
-2409 NVLKPTKIILNGFN
+2409 VLKPTKIILDGFN

-2431 VVSGHYHNLFLTSN
+2431 IASGYYHNLFLTSN
-2445 YKVYSCGHNSHG
+2445 YKVYSCGYNG
-2457 ALGRDTGG
+2457 KGQLGRDTGS
-2465 QNSIIPT
+2465 QDSIIPT
-2472 QITYNGFDNLNIVD
+2472 QITYNGFNNLNIVD

-2492 HSLFLTDNGRV
+2492 HSLFLTNNGQV

-2508 NNVGQTGRNTG
+2508 NNVGQTGRDTG
-2519 GGNFYEPTLITGND
+2519 GVDFYEPTLITAND

-2540 SVFGAG
+2540 SIFGAG

-2576 IGNTD
+2576 IRNTH

-2601 ELSFTSS
+2601 EVSFTSS
-2608 SAGLIPY
+2608 STGLIPY

-2638 FNTSYNNYY
+2638 FNTTYNNYY
-2647 NNIGGYNGDWII
+2647 NYIVEGYNGDWII

-2705 NATYTS
+2705 NATYSS
-2711 YRYHQVINTETT
+2711 YRYRQGINTETT
-2723 YNYFALIV
+2723 YNYFALVV

-2752 ASVSGTDYAIS
+2752 ASVSGTDYTIS
-2763 TNTSTLTTS
+2763 TNTDTLTKS
-2772 LSFAYDIAKANNY
+2772 LSFAYDIANANNY

-2818 ICPASGQNTPNIPKP
+2818 INPISGQNTPNIPKP
-2833 NVLYGNMMSINYH
+2833 NVLYGNMISVNYH
-2846 LRNPVRDTNGAQWTY
+2846 LRNPVRDINGAQWTY

-2908 YSDERLKDREEN
+2908 YSDERLKDREGN

-2929 KLQGFYYRPNKTAN
+2929 KLQGFYYKPNKTAN

-2949 NKMKR
+2949 NKMNKR

-2984 NVISKTGSNYLTVN
+2984 NVVSKTGSNYLTVN